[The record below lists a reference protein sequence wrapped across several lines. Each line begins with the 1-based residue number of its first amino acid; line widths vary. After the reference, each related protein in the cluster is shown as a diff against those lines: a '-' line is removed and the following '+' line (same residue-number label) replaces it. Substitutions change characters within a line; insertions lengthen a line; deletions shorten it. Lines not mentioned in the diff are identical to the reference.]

1 MALPSVSSSF
11 TWVER
16 DFVVAEKDVEVSL
29 ASYGRPDNVV
39 GICYVGKS
47 LRDGNAGMPWSQGIA
62 EELSGMRMRRYFTC
76 DVEEMRLCFEVKAV
90 VFRRRLGVYGTIKN
104 LRGRGIISGVEDR
117 TLGLVIV
124 KIMES
129 CLSILL
135 RRDPDDQ
142 VEVPR
147 GDVVSVA
154 REEEEEDV

>member
-16 DFVVAEKDVEVSL
+16 DFVVAEKDVEISL
-29 ASYGRPDNVV
+29 ASYGRSDNVV

-47 LRDGNAGMPWSQGIA
+47 LRNGNAGMPWSQGVA

-76 DVEEMRLCFEVKAV
+76 DVEEMRLGFEVKAV

-129 CLSILL
+129 CFSILL
-135 RRDPDDQ
+135 RENPSNQ
-142 VEVPR
+142 IEVSE
-147 GDVVSVA
+147 GDVISIVD
-154 REEEEEDV
+154 EEEEGV